1 MKFAKV
7 STAGRVSVVTLNRP
21 ERLNAIGAELLL
33 DLHEALVQ
41 AQNDPATGAIVLTGS
56 GRAFCAG
63 DDLKE
68 FDQQAASPASIAQ
81 HCDRIQQITRD
92 IMFGPKLVI
101 GAVHGYAVGGGF
113 EWMLNCDLVV
123 AAADLVCF
131 FPEMALGHFV
141 TGGVTH
147 LLPQTLGHQRT
158 MELIVL
164 GERHGAHALHQ
175 MGLVN
180 RVVSPQA
187 MLAQAIELA
196 TQVAARSA
204 GATMR
209 LKRMLTSQLQTQLVT
224 ALELEQQAAM
234 ACFAD
239 ADTAQRVQEFAA
251 QRL

>member
-1 MKFAKV
+1 MNYAHV
-7 STAGRVSVVTLNRP
+7 STDGRVSVVTLNRP
-21 ERLNAIGAELLL
+21 ERLNAIGGELLL

-41 AQNDPATGAIVLTGS
+41 AQADPATGAIVLTGA

-68 FDQQAASPASIAQ
+68 FDQQSESPAAIAL

-113 EWMLNCDLVV
+113 EWLLNCDMVV
-123 AAADLVCF
+123 AADDLACF

-147 LLPQTLGHQRT
+147 LLPQALGHQRT

-164 GERHGAHALHQ
+164 GERQSALALHRL
-175 MGLVN
+175 GLVN
-180 RVVSPQA
+180 RVVPTQTMLPEA
-187 MLAQAIELA
+187 MVLA
-196 TQVAARSA
+196 TQVASRSA
-204 GATMR
+204 AATSR
-209 LKRMLTSQLQTQLVT
+209 LKRLLTSQLQSRLAG
-224 ALELEQQAAM
+224 ALELERQAAM
-234 ACFAD
+234 ACFAEP
-239 ADTAQRVQEFAA
+239 DTAQRVRDFARK
-251 QRL
+251 RL